1 MSPVMHRAAPPV
13 AITRAESFSAFRT
26 AASSSFVPLNITPIS
41 RQDAAHTFTARLRSA
56 SSEGIAF
63 TEVNANAHV
72 VERSPELIAQGGTEF
87 YKVGLLLRGSGM
99 LTQDNRDVVLQRGDL
114 VVYDTARPYTLVF
127 DEDVSNFVLMIP
139 KDRLD
144 LPTPLMNQLTA
155 ISLSSGS
162 SLSNIVSP
170 YLAQLASHLDR
181 VSGSIG
187 AKLARHSVDLVGTL
201 FASVLDLDHEPQDP
215 RQVLLRSIREHIE
228 VHLGSAELG
237 PASIA
242 AAHYISTRHLQ
253 DLFHEQDTTVSA
265 WIRSRRLEHCREDL
279 LDPVHRTRPIA
290 AIAAR
295 WGFVDAAHFSRIFKA
310 HFGESPSELRAR

>member
-1 MSPVMHRAAPPV
+1 MSQLMQQAAPPV
-13 AITRAESFSAFRT
+13 AITRTESFAAFRA
-26 AASSSFVPLNITPIS
+26 AASSSFVPLNITALTRAAAS
-41 RQDAAHTFTARLRSA
+41 RPFTARLRSA
-56 SSEGIAF
+56 GSEGIGF
-63 TEVNANAHV
+63 TEVTAGAHV
-72 VERSPELIAQGGTEF
+72 VERSPEQIAEGGSDF

-114 VVYDTARPYTLVF
+114 VVYDTGRPYTLVF
-127 DEDVSNFVLMIP
+127 DEDVSNFVMMIP

-144 LPTPLMNQLTA
+144 LPAPLMDQLTA
-155 ISLSSGS
+155 MSLASGS

-201 FASVLDLDHEPQDP
+201 FASVLDLDHEAQDP
-215 RQVLLRSIREHIE
+215 RQVLMRSIREYIE
-228 VHLGSAELG
+228 LHLGAPDLG
-237 PASIA
+237 PGPIA

-253 DLFHEQDTTVSA
+253 GLFHEQNTTVST
-265 WIRSRRLEHCREDL
+265 WIRTRRLDRCREDL

-295 WGFVDAAHFSRIFKA
+295 WGFIDAAHFSRIFKA